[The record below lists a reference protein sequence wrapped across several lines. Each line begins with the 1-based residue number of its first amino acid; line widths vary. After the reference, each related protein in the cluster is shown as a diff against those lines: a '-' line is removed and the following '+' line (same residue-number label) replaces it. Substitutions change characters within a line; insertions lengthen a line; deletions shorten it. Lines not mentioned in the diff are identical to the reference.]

1 MKEWGSQGKQMAKCF
16 YAEKLSE
23 KIMYEKACY

>member
-16 YAEKLSE
+16 YAEKPSE
-23 KIMYEKACY
+23 IMYEKACY